1 MSIPLATTT
10 ITVMG
15 NRPQRDVDPDDD
27 ALAVPQVTLATGVRA
42 SITLPNSERRVDNI
56 DETDSYALRCDI
68 FPEGLTRYD
77 TVIDESTGVSY
88 EVRVSALS
96 STTMLGLEHVKATI
110 RKREG
115 LTSSEPVS
123 T

>member
-1 MSIPLATTT
+1 MTIAIATTH

-15 NRPQRDVDPDDD
+15 NRPQLDIDPDDPD
-27 ALAVPQVTLATGVRA
+27 TQVPQEVLATGVRA
-42 SITLPNSERRVDNI
+42 SITLPASNRRVDNI
-56 DETDSYALRCDI
+56 DEVDDYALRCDI
-68 FPEGLTRYD
+68 FDAGLSRYD

-88 EVRVSALS
+88 EVRVSAVSPATL
-96 STTMLGLEHVKATI
+96 LGLEHIKATV

>member
-1 MSIPLATTT
+1 MSIPVATTT

-15 NRPQRDVDPDDD
+15 NRPQRDVDPDDPD
-27 ALAVPQVTLATGVRA
+27 LAIPSVTLATGVRA
-42 SITLPNSERRVDNI
+42 SITIPASNRRVDNI
-56 DETDSYALRCDI
+56 DEVDDYALRCDV
-68 FPEGLTRYD
+68 FDAGLTRYD
-77 TVIDESTGVSY
+77 TIIDESTGVSY

-96 STTMLGLEHVKATI
+96 LPTMLGLQHIKATV
-110 RKREG
+110 RKRQG